1 MLSSILLSILLSM
14 ENTYDVEEVR
24 LYYRSSMCENFVL
37 KKIVKKSKSYN
48 IKGKEK

>member
-1 MLSSILLSILLSM
+1 MLSSILLSM

-24 LYYRSSMCENFVL
+24 LSYRLSMCENFLL
-37 KKIVKKSKSYN
+37 KKIAKKSKSYN